1 MEKVFKNIEELIEK
15 YQKWGK
21 PQSDTSRMYW
31 AGEYS
36 LLYEKMKKEIL
47 NDLEN
52 VKALKQSNEKF
63 DNQDKQTRD
72 ISILI
77 TELMEYYSVLG
88 NKQNAIY
95 KYLKNCEKALMDLL
109 NEFDKQGKKIN
120 NKIVF
125 DNVFN
130 YKSDYKTLNKD
141 FKKLEEL
148 YKDLNN
154 EFNEKITH
162 YQDKICDLKNI
173 IWKMEEI

>member
-52 VKALKQSNEKF
+52 VKALKQSNEKI
-63 DNQDKQTRD
+63 DNQDKQKRD
-72 ISILI
+72 IIILI

-88 NKQNAIY
+88 NEHNAIY

-120 NKIVF
+120 NK
-125 DNVFN
+125 
-130 YKSDYKTLNKD
+130 
-141 FKKLEEL
+141 
-148 YKDLNN
+148 
-154 EFNEKITH
+154 
-162 YQDKICDLKNI
+162 
-173 IWKMEEI
+173 

>member
-31 AGEYS
+31 AGEYNQ
-36 LLYEKMKKEIL
+36 LYEKMKKEIL

-63 DNQDKQTRD
+63 DNQDKQTRG

-77 TELMEYYSVLG
+77 TELMKYYSVSR

-148 YKDLNN
+148 YEGLNN

>member
-77 TELMEYYSVLG
+77 TELMEYYSG
-88 NKQNAIY
+88 Y
-95 KYLKNCEKALMDLL
+95 
-109 NEFDKQGKKIN
+109 
-120 NKIVF
+120 IVISSATLW
-125 DNVFN
+125 DN
-130 YKSDYKTLNKD
+130 L
-141 FKKLEEL
+141 
-148 YKDLNN
+148 
-154 EFNEKITH
+154 
-162 YQDKICDLKNI
+162 
-173 IWKMEEI
+173 